1 VIKRW
6 IFVFGLAACG
16 GSPKPAP
23 APEPA
28 PAPAPVAPV
37 ASAPPSSECVVAVS
51 NMVVGMADQLRAQ
64 PPKVQALVPQITQ
77 IMTTHCSDD
86 KWAPAT
92 LQCMATVKTGA
103 EQTKCEAMLTPDQA
117 QKVTSELDA
126 LIQTAQQ

>member
-23 APEPA
+23 APAPEPA
-28 PAPAPVAPV
+28 PVPVPAPV
-37 ASAPPSSECVVAVS
+37 ASAASSECIGAVN
-51 NMVVGMADQLRAQ
+51 NMVVVMAEQLRAQ

-126 LIQTAQQ
+126 LIQTANQ

>member
-23 APEPA
+23 APAPEPA
-28 PAPAPVAPV
+28 PVPVPAPV
-37 ASAPPSSECVVAVS
+37 ASAASSECIGAVN
-51 NMVVGMADQLRAQ
+51 NMVVVMADQLRAQ

-126 LIQTAQQ
+126 LIQTANQ